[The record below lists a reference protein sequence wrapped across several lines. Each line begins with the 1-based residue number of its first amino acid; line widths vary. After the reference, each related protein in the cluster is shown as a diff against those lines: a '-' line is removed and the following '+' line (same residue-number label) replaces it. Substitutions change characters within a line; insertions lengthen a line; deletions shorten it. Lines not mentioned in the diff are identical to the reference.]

1 MATLDR
7 LAVGLNVILR
17 SCALRYRG
25 EIKGYTK
32 PLFAAVGTF
41 SAAATSG
48 RGSG

>member
-25 EIKGYTK
+25 EIEG
-32 PLFAAVGTF
+32 LHEAAF
-41 SAAATSG
+41 RRG
-48 RGSG
+48 RHV